1 MEITEVRILLVD
13 EERLQALVNIVLDDR
28 FAIREL
34 RIIRSLSGHFIDVP
48 KRRRKD
54 GSRSEIVST
63 ITAEA
68 RNMVEE
74 RVFAEYEKITGEPGH
89 QAQAIVST
97 ASRVGFIYDK
107 RKPADTVGQV

>member
-74 RVFAEYEKITGEPGH
+74 RVFAEYEKITGEP
-89 QAQAIVST
+89 VT
-97 ASRVGFIYDK
+97 R
-107 RKPADTVGQV
+107 RKLS